1 MPFAS
6 CSVQAARGRSSGC
19 RCIGKRA
26 VGLLANKEVAG
37 CRFGARVNVNG
48 KAYHPDCFRC
58 AACNGKF
65 ATSKFQVKD
74 GEYYH
79 HECYKQL
86 YHPR

>member
-1 MPFAS
+1 
-6 CSVQAARGRSSGC
+6 
-19 RCIGKRA
+19 
-26 VGLLANKEVAG
+26 LANKEVAG